1 VNEPLDVHSPVAP
14 RRVTGRL
21 LSARGS
27 RACRIDVTNADHIDI
42 VQPQQLKDV
51 AYRRLRDALVDLTIP
66 PGAALREN
74 DLAQRLGVS
83 KTPIREALVRLER
96 DGLVELTPYRGA
108 RARSYSAHDLR
119 EIFELRELIEGEC
132 VRRAAQRSSTLDQ
145 ARLAANVRESEE
157 ALRRGSMEEVAR
169 LLDEFD
175 ELLLGQLHNR
185 FLADLI
191 DRVGLHLRRIGRLA
205 VSPRRF
211 SASVEQHRAVCDAI
225 AQRRPA
231 LADRLLKE
239 HLRNVLDDQ
248 VRALGQDLAGK
259 APT

>member
-1 VNEPLDVHSPVAP
+1 M
-14 RRVTGRL
+14 
-21 LSARGS
+21 ARQV
-27 RACRIDVTNADHIDI
+27 DVTDADHIDA

-51 AYRRLRDALVDLTIP
+51 AYRRLRDALIDLTIP

-74 DLAQRLGVS
+74 DLAKRLGIS

-108 RARSYSAHDLR
+108 RARSYSADDLR

-132 VRRAAQRSSTLDQ
+132 VRRAAERSSTLDQ
-145 ARLAANVRESEE
+145 ARLAANVRESEA
-157 ALRRGSMEEVAR
+157 ALLKGSMDEVAR

-175 ELLLGQLHNR
+175 ELLFAQVQNR
-185 FLADLI
+185 FLSDLI

-211 SASVEQHRAVCDAI
+211 AASVEQHRAVCDAI
-225 AQRRPA
+225 GQRRPD

-248 VRALGQDLAGK
+248 VRSLGQALVGMG
-259 APT
+259 PT